1 MKQSAPRIEAKNSK
15 SSIKNLRPG
24 LCLLAQ
30 THKAGCFTQAPCKSK
45 CIGAYF
51 FCLPCQLERSFGRP
65 FKVTQESANSYQKL
79 NKPLRFDSAEQR
91 SGACGGRQTVGA
103 KAETLPVDAIAP
115 WVKLIQTGRG
125 GSRQCVDKVALNFK
139 SKAAQIN
146 FCAAFFLDPLQGL
159 PWHWIEAVTGGVAL
173 TLITLYHWLSKAENP
188 RA

>member
-51 FCLPCQLERSFGRP
+51 F
-65 FKVTQESANSYQKL
+65 
-79 NKPLRFDSAEQR
+79 
-91 SGACGGRQTVGA
+91 
-103 KAETLPVDAIAP
+103 
-115 WVKLIQTGRG
+115 
-125 GSRQCVDKVALNFK
+125 K

-146 FCAAFFLDPLQGL
+146 FCAAFFVFRSPARLALALDRGANEGNDTGIQRLKL
-159 PWHWIEAVTGGVAL
+159 PTRGFGIG
-173 TLITLYHWLSKAENP
+173 ENP
-188 RA
+188 RAKDGRGADRWLDTDKEPSIS